1 MPCDNNL
8 VNLVCITGPDPCHGP
23 LLVAAAVCRSLLS
36 HGFHVAP
43 LSLCP
48 PAAQKFPCPG
58 GGSVSRNAA
67 ILAEA
72 CGQLPQ
78 ARFEASAIH
87 RFEREYDWLV
97 ILAPDPPATPLEH
110 CRVITVA
117 RSGDGWAVDLGT
129 RTLSLPAAPEICLT
143 PKVLPEVEALPPYR
157 PGAPR
162 IGVVS
167 WPHIT
172 NFDDFL
178 HVPGT
183 EWVAFPLPGKLD
195 VILLPDSSE
204 IASDTEWL
212 GLQGLDN
219 WLTLQTAMGCRI
231 VSTGFPWPSA
241 RLQLQPREI
250 QDSNRLSLALGARIS
265 APLPPD
271 GDIDSLAHWWEE
283 GFGFHP
289 DDLCL

>member
-1 MPCDNNL
+1 MNL
-8 VNLVCITGPDPCHGP
+8 VYITGPDPCQGP
-23 LLVAAAVCRSLLS
+23 LLIAAAICRSLQL

-48 PAAQKFPCPG
+48 PAAQRFPCPG

-78 ARFEASAIH
+78 ARFEASAAH

-97 ILAPDPPATPLEH
+97 ILAGHPPATPLDH
-110 CRVITVA
+110 CRILSVSP
-117 RSGDGWAVDLGT
+117 RQDGWTVRLGGRDLE
-129 RTLSLPAAPEICLT
+129 LPRAPEICLT
-143 PKVLPEVEALPPYR
+143 PEALPEVEALPPYR

-162 IGVVS
+162 VGVVS

-172 NFDDFL
+172 NFADFL
-178 HVPGT
+178 NVPGA
-183 EWVAFPLPGKLD
+183 EWIAFPLPGKLD
-195 VILLPDSSE
+195 VILLPNSSDV
-204 IASDTEWL
+204 ASDTEWL

-219 WLTLQTAMGCRI
+219 WLALQSAIGSRI

-241 RLQLQPREI
+241 RLRLQPGDI
-250 QDSNRLSLALGARIS
+250 QDSNQLSLALGARIT

-271 GDIDSLAHWWEE
+271 GDINNLAQWWEDAY
-283 GFGFHP
+283 GSHP
-289 DDLCL
+289 DDLAP